1 VINDNDLDYE
11 LIAATFTP
19 FKQNLELN
27 TSIINGLVEKLIKD
41 GVKGFFVAGTT
52 GEGLSLTVEERMK
65 LAEKFMESV
74 DDKAKV
80 IIHVG
85 ALSLEDSKKLAKHA
99 RDIRAHGISL
109 LLPFYY
115 KNVEIEQYIEFLNQV
130 AKVAEGLPMY
140 LYHIPSL
147 TGISLDLD
155 QFLDRAIN
163 GIATFAGVKYSSPN
177 LMELM
182 LMKQKY
188 DWLKFYFGVDEM
200 MMYALPIRV
209 DGFIGSTYNFAPRLY
224 MQIIEAF
231 REGNIDKATELQRL
245 SLKTVQVLSRFG
257 GLPALKAVMK
267 LIGFDLGP
275 CRPPLKSF
283 DYARLPELERS
294 LKEIGVLD
302 LLG

>member
-1 VINDNDLDYE
+1 MINDNDLDYE